1 MGSAFV
7 SFPREQV
14 VTLLEEVLGGIS
26 GLKAIHCC
34 GNTDWSVV
42 LQTSLDILSFDAYNY
57 AETLALY
64 PDEVKSFLN
73 RGGVIAWGIVP
84 NEEQALNKETKAS
97 IVDRLEGAMKL
108 LSKKGISYDTIK
120 SQCLITPSCSLAS
133 ISIKAA
139 TRALELTAAVSA
151 DFRKRRNIQN

>member
-1 MGSAFV
+1 
-7 SFPREQV
+7 
-14 VTLLEEVLGGIS
+14 
-26 GLKAIHCC
+26 
-34 GNTDWSVV
+34 
-42 LQTSLDILSFDAYNY
+42 
-57 AETLALY
+57 
-64 PDEVKSFLN
+64 VKSFLN

-133 ISIKAA
+133 ISKEAA
-139 TRALELTAAVSA
+139 AGALELTAAVSA
-151 DFRKRRNIQN
+151 DFRKRHNIQN